1 MNEVHGKIKS
11 LQGLRAILI
20 FLIFVVHTSMI
31 GNISSANVIYKY
43 LASGGGKEGVAFFF
57 VLSGFVEAL
66 HHRDLKLNFSNT
78 KNILKAKLC
87 KIYGIH
93 LFFLLITV
101 PTNIGVIKNNP
112 TKAGFKFVMNLFL
125 MQSWFPD
132 EQIWLGYNSVS
143 WFLSTLMFL
152 ALFIIPLNR
161 IANRIEKTNK
171 QTNIYCCIIATF
183 LLTQFLIAYGV
194 GKNCDNLNYWLYAF
208 PPARIA
214 DYAVGFFL
222 GRLFTNEELLIEIG
236 KHKATFFE
244 TISIVVLIGYMLLF
258 PSVPEA
264 YRQSSIYLPGAL
276 IVVFVFA
283 LNKGIV
289 SKWFS
294 GSIMVYLGDGAFYYM
309 MSHQVVM
316 RYMGMLHYYFA
327 KINMVKVIL
336 MYIPD
341 VFWVAVAFII
351 TLVSRPLYEK
361 YIPSKLANY
370 MAIKNKG

>member
-1 MNEVHGKIKS
+1 MNKVNGKIKS

-31 GNISSANVIYKY
+31 GNISSNNVVYKY

-93 LFFLLITV
+93 LFFLLLTV
-101 PTNIGVIKNNP
+101 PTNIGVIKSNP
-112 TKAGFKFVMNLFL
+112 AKAGFKFVMNLL
-125 MQSWFPD
+125 LLQSWFPD

-161 IANRIEKTNK
+161 IANKIENTNK
-171 QTNIYCCIIATF
+171 QTSIYCFVIATF
-183 LLTQFLIAYGV
+183 LLIQFLIAYDV
-194 GKNCDNLNYWLYAF
+194 GENCVNLNYWLYAF

-222 GRLFTNEELLIEIG
+222 GRLFTSRKLLIEMG
-236 KHKATFFE
+236 VHKATVFE
-244 TISIVVLIGYMLLF
+244 TISIVVFVGYMLVF

-276 IVVFVFA
+276 FVIWVFA

-289 SKWFS
+289 SKWLS
-294 GSIMVYLGDGAFYYM
+294 SSIMVYLGDGAFYYM

-316 RYMGMLHYYFA
+316 RYMGMAHYYFS
-327 KINMVKVIL
+327 KINMVKMIL

-341 VFWVAVAFII
+341 VFWVAVAFTI

-361 YIPSKLANY
+361 HIKYKFVNY
-370 MAIKNKG
+370 MGVRNKG